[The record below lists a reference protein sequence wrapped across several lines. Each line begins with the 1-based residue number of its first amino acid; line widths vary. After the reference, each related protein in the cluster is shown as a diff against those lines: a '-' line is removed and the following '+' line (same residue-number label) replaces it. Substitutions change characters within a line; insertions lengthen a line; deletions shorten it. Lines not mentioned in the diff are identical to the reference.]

1 MSDNEFMGEI
11 VLVTGAAQGIG
22 AAVAEAF
29 SQQGAKVAAV
39 DVNKAAIEAKALE
52 LISQGGDVTAFTL
65 DVRNNVAVQHTIAH
79 IEEQLGPIDIL
90 VHAAG
95 VLRLGPIVSY
105 SDDDWSDT
113 LGVNLSGVF
122 HVSRAVSE
130 RMMPRR
136 KGAIV
141 TVSSN
146 AAAIPRM
153 DMAAYATSKAAVT
166 MFTKCLGIELAEYG
180 IRCNIVSPG
189 STDTPMLRAMWAD
202 EQGAERTIEGSL
214 QTYRTGI
221 PLRKLATPRDIA
233 ESVLFLASERAGHL
247 TMHDL
252 RVDGGATL
260 GV

>member
-1 MSDNEFMGEI
+1 MSPNEFKGKI

-22 AAVAEAF
+22 AAVAQAF
-29 SQQGAKVAAV
+29 SEQGARVAAV
-39 DVNKAAIEAKALE
+39 DVQKAAIETFASNQT
-52 LISQGGDVTAFTL
+52 SQGLYVTAYPLDVT
-65 DVRNNVAVQHTIAH
+65 DSKAVQQAIAQ
-79 IEEQLGPIDIL
+79 IEQELGPIDIL

-95 VLRLGPIVSY
+95 VLRMGPIVSY
-105 SDDDWSDT
+105 ADEDWAHT

-122 HVSRAVSE
+122 HVSRTVSE
-130 RMMPRR
+130 HMIPRR
-136 KGAIV
+136 RGTII

-166 MFTKCLGIELAEYG
+166 MFTKCLALELAEYG

-189 STDTPMLRAMWAD
+189 STDTPMLRGMWTD
-202 EQGAERTIEGSL
+202 EHGAQRTIEGSS

-221 PLRKLATPRDIA
+221 PLGKLATPADIA
-233 ESVLFLASERAGHL
+233 NSVLFLASERAGHV